1 MTALPFQRYARP
13 MTAALQATMR
23 GTAAEALQAVERAC
37 LKSHVFV
44 MNAERLGGLAL
55 VVQWEM
61 EGDRRQSFVDALAEQ
76 DVFLDEASADTLA
89 GPWLGELSGSLHVS
103 LDHEGPDE
111 KVTIPAVPG

>member
-1 MTALPFQRYARP
+1 MTP
-13 MTAALQATMR
+13 TLQATMR
-23 GTAAEALQAVERAC
+23 GTAADALQAVERAC

-44 MNAERLGGLAL
+44 MNAQRLGGLAL

-76 DVFLDEASADTLA
+76 NIFLDEASAETLA
-89 GPWLGELSGSLHVS
+89 GPWEGELSGFLHVS

-111 KVTIPAVPG
+111 KVPVPAVPG